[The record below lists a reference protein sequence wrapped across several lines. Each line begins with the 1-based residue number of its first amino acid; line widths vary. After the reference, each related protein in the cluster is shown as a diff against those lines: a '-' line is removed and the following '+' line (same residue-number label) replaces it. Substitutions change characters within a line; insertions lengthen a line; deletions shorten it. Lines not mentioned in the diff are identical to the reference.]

1 MLEPRTLLSFF
12 WGTPIVFSEVDMSDG
27 LQVGDVMKL
36 EFSGGIG
43 TLENEVAALPKTK
56 QLEQLESKN
65 CDRFD

>member
-1 MLEPRTLLSFF
+1 
-12 WGTPIVFSEVDMSDG
+12 MSDG

-56 QLEQLESKN
+56 QLEQLELN
-65 CDRFD
+65 